1 MYVNTIIIKHT
12 LNDTNSRI
20 FYVEMLSR
28 DVDDNLVIVSLESP
42 AADPVAGVPTWRRR
56 RSCSASSVLTRS
68 PAASMAGS
76 AGECVS
82 VTAADSGVVSLQE

>member
-42 AADPVAGVPTWRRR
+42 AADPVAGVPT
-56 RSCSASSVLTRS
+56 SSVDGWVRWR
-68 PAASMAGS
+68 MRQRHGR
-76 AGECVS
+76 
-82 VTAADSGVVSLQE
+82 